1 MMIYANKSR
10 LVLKGSACE
19 DVQKNVRLTLTR
31 FQDGYTN
38 RDLNLLDKFIEELF
52 VNDNDSLIVGTADSE
67 WCNGKEEIKSL
78 IASDWKYWGNVVLD
92 IDGATV
98 SSLGDVAWVTTEGFL
113 HSTITEVRSY
123 EKCLNKI
130 KESIDSDIKSKD
142 KVLDTLR
149 TISMSLYDLNLGEEV
164 VRPFRFTAV
173 LLSCNNAWKFH
184 SIHFSHPTNLPAD
197 VRVVGD
203 MRIS

>member
-67 WCNGKEEIKSL
+67 WCNGKEEIKNLTKATIRCVPLDRVEQAGSCIL
-78 IASDWKYWGNVVLD
+78 TGNSSVGRVLF
-92 IDGATV
+92 AK
-98 SSLGDVAWVTTEGFL
+98 A
-113 HSTITEVRSY
+113 Y
-123 EKCLNKI
+123 
-130 KESIDSDIKSKD
+130 
-142 KVLDTLR
+142 
-149 TISMSLYDLNLGEEV
+149 
-164 VRPFRFTAV
+164 
-173 LLSCNNAWKFH
+173 
-184 SIHFSHPTNLPAD
+184 
-197 VRVVGD
+197 
-203 MRIS
+203 